1 MAITLHESQ
10 SEVFSDLFVERTVR
24 NAVVVAS
31 RGWGK
36 SWFAGTCAVAAIFEL
51 LALHKNVPNKNV
63 YIIAPTYDQVT
74 DIYYPMLAYQMGLED
89 YAVKSSRDTGIFWFQ
104 NDVVL
109 RLVSYEAVERL
120 RGKGA
125 YFVVNDEV
133 SSWKKGIGLKEAWE
147 SIIEPCI
154 STRWSPRRARAYL
167 AKSPGRSLTIS
178 TPMGYNYLYDMSNMH
193 EIDKIW
199 RSYHF
204 DYHSS
209 PFLDPD
215 EIERIRHTVDPL
227 KFSREYLA
235 RFEDSGNSVFYCF
248 DRKTHVTKDIEGF
261 REATTYTAMDGEDV
275 HCAIDFNV
283 GIQATS
289 VWAIR
294 GNQAFCIDEFKGHPD
309 TETLAQVI
317 KAKYKDKGHKVYCYP
332 DPSGKSR
339 KTSAA
344 VGTTDFSILQSA
356 GLNVLAKNKAPPIVD
371 SVACV
376 NRKLKT
382 AAGDVDVYIRPE
394 CTGVIT
400 SLERTAWVD
409 KNPDLAVIDKSEGVE
424 HFSDGIRYLF
434 DHRFPIKSGYKTTV
448 RGFGF

>member
-1 MAITLHESQ
+1 MAISLHAGQ
-10 SEVFSDLFVERTVR
+10 SEVFSDLFVDLTCR

-36 SWFAGTCAVAAIFEL
+36 SWFAGTCAVTAVFEL

-89 YAVKSSRDTGIFWFQ
+89 YCIKSSRDTGIFWFEK
-104 NDVVL
+104 DVVL

-147 SIIEPCI
+147 GIIEPCI
-154 STRWSPRRARAYL
+154 STRWSPKRARAYL

-178 TPMGYNYLYDMSNMH
+178 TPMGYNYFYDMHNMQ
-193 EIDKIW
+193 DLDPTWK
-199 RSYHF
+199 SYHF
-204 DYHSS
+204 DYMSS

-215 EIERIRHTVDPL
+215 EIERIKHNIDPL
-227 KFSREYLA
+227 RFNREYKA
-235 RFEDSGNSVFYCF
+235 TFQDSGNNVFYCF
-248 DRKTHVTKDIEGF
+248 DRKLHVTREVPEF
-261 REATTYTAMDGEDV
+261 RQASTYAAMDGEDV

-289 VWAIR
+289 VWALR
-294 GNQAFCIDEFKGHPD
+294 GNQAHCLDEFKGHPD
-309 TETLAQVI
+309 TETLAKVI
-317 KAKYKDKGHKVYCYP
+317 KAKYKDKGHKVFVYP
-332 DPSGKSR
+332 DPSGKAR

-344 VGTTDFSILQSA
+344 VGTTDFTILQSA
-356 GLNVLAKNKAPPIVD
+356 GLNVLAKSSAPPIID

-376 NRKLKT
+376 NRKLMT
-382 AAGDVDVYIRPE
+382 AGGDVDVFIHPRCEGTIR
-394 CTGVIT
+394 
-400 SLERTAWVD
+400 SLERTSWVD

-424 HFSDGIRYLF
+424 HYSDGVRYFF
-434 DHRFPIKSGYKTTV
+434 DFKFPIRASTLVAK